1 LAREEGIMPALES
14 AHAIAH
20 TVKVAPT
27 MKKSQI
33 LFVNLSGR
41 GDMVVKQVAKMRGIT
56 L

>member
-1 LAREEGIMPALES
+1 MPALES

-27 MKKSQI
+27 MKKNQI
-33 LFVNLSGR
+33 LVVNLSGR
-41 GDMVVKQVAKMRGIT
+41 GDKDVQLVANIRGVT